1 MTGLD
6 WIAVLFVAV
15 VALGG
20 ARRGL
25 IVSALSLAGVVG
37 GGILGS
43 RLAPTVLSRGSHS
56 PYTPLVALGGAVFV
70 AGFLEAVGVVAGSA
84 IRQHLRLKALREL
97 DMLGGLALGAATGLA
112 LVWVAGAVI
121 LLIPGQANLRRD
133 AQRSLIL
140 RRLNGLVSPRGLLNA
155 LARVDPFPA
164 IVGPA
169 PPTRPPD
176 PRILGNPAVRKAA
189 PSVVRVTGTACGLSI
204 EGSGWVA
211 RPGLVVTA
219 AHVIGGESDTTVQPF
234 GSSSTLPA
242 TAVALDKTNDIAV
255 LRVAG
260 LVARPLLLVPPVFG
274 ASVAIL
280 GYPENGPFDAR
291 PGRVGLTA
299 SVISSD
305 AYGNGPVTRTVT
317 SVSGFVRHGNSGG
330 PAVDT
335 LGRVQATMVA
345 ARIGARV
352 GYGVPAQIVR
362 PLLARARGP
371 VSTGPCA
378 S

>member
-25 IVSALSLAGVVG
+25 IVSALSLAGVVA

-43 RLAPTVLSRGSHS
+43 RLAPIVLSRGSHS

-280 GYPENGPFDAR
+280 G
-291 PGRVGLTA
+291 
-299 SVISSD
+299 
-305 AYGNGPVTRTVT
+305 
-317 SVSGFVRHGNSGG
+317 
-330 PAVDT
+330 T
-335 LGRVQATMVA
+335 LGRVEATMVA